1 MIQAFASFLNF
12 FTKLISNYIIR
23 MLVFVIILGSI
34 IICHFLY
41 ERFDA
46 EVYFYDE
53 SCFYFGPI
61 SYKKM
66 TVRDHHKAAAAWLL
80 YYGSQM
86 CNSPMLW
93 QAFPKG
99 LVPLPVTTVVV
110 CYFFTPSEEKP
121 HFELVLHHFDSS

>member
-1 MIQAFASFLNF
+1 
-12 FTKLISNYIIR
+12 
-23 MLVFVIILGSI
+23 MLVFVVINLGI
-34 IICHFLY
+34 IICHFF

-53 SCFYFGPI
+53 SCFYLGPI